1 MKKTKKR
8 RLSLSKKRKLNLS
21 VIKYLVLGIFAVI
34 QLFPLVWTLLFS
46 FKTNKDIVLS
56 GALSLP
62 EKWMVSN
69 YVDAWVKGHIQEYF
83 INSVLVSL
91 ATVFSVL
98 FLGSMAA
105 YGITRMKWKLS
116 KPVTLLFLSGLMIPI
131 QSILIPEFF
140 IMKNLGLTKT
150 YLAVI
155 LPYVGAGLPLGI
167 YIISSFLAGIPKE
180 VEEAAFID
188 GCSIFRSFFSIVLQL
203 VKPALATVGVFTFLN
218 SWNEFIMAAT
228 FIYND
233 KLKTLPLGLMAF
245 QGLHAIDWGPMG
257 AAMVIASLPTIL
269 FYLKFSN
276 MIENSFTAGAILK

>member
-1 MKKTKKR
+1 MGISENKKAI
-8 RLSLSKKRKLNLS
+8 LP
-21 VIKYLVLGIFAVI
+21 VFKYFVLGIFAVI

-46 FKTNKDIVLS
+46 FKTNKDIVLN

-69 YVDAWVKGHIQEYF
+69 YVSAWVKGHIQEYF
-83 INSVLVSL
+83 LNSVLVSFV
-91 ATVFSVL
+91 TVFIVL
-98 FLGSMAA
+98 LLGAMAA
-105 YGITRMKWKLS
+105 YGITRMKWRYSKL
-116 KPVTLLFLSGLMIPI
+116 VMIVILSGLMIPI
-131 QSILIPEFF
+131 QAILIPEFF
-140 IMKNLGLTKT
+140 IIKKLGLTRS

-155 LPYVGAGLPLGI
+155 VPYIGAGLPLSI
-167 YIISSFLAGIPKE
+167 YIISSFLAGIPRE

-188 GCSIFRSFFSIVLQL
+188 GCGIFRSFFSIVLQL

-233 KLKTLPLGLMAF
+233 KLKTLPLGLMSF
-245 QGLHAIDWGPMG
+245 QGLHAVDWGPMG
-257 AAMVIASLPTIL
+257 AAMVIASVPTAL

-276 MIENSFTAGAILK
+276 MVENSFTAGAILK